1 MKMCCMCL
9 KIASYIWEKPEAIT
23 STKMAKKKSNK
34 MREICAPNM
43 DALDEVLW
51 SFHSM
56 FDKILNVST
65 RTKFCLMDQ
74 ENKGTQRQE
83 R

>member
-9 KIASYIWEKPEAIT
+9 KIASYISEKPEAIT

-43 DALDEVLW
+43 GALHEVL
-51 SFHSM
+51 
-56 FDKILNVST
+56 
-65 RTKFCLMDQ
+65 
-74 ENKGTQRQE
+74 
-83 R
+83 